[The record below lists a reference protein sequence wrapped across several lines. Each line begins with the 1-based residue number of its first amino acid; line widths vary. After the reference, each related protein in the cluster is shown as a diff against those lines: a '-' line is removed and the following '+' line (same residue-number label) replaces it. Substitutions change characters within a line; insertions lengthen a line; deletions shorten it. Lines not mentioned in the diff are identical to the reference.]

1 MIFIFT
7 DILYI
12 YIYIYAIRLFHGLY
26 TGKGESE
33 LAVTGE
39 RKGVENGEEPPLEN
53 RGIEG

>member
-39 RKGVENGEEPPLEN
+39 RKGVENGEEPSLEN